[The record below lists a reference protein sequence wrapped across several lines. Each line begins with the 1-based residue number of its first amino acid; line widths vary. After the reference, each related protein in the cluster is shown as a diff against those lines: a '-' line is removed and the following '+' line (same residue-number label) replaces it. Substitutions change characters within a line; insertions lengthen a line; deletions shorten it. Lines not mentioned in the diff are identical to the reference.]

1 MIIRTKVNP
10 KTAFTRKCIAEAI
23 VELLEE
29 TSYDKLKVSAIVKRA
44 GVARMTFY
52 KYYDSP
58 YAALTDYLNIIISEY
73 LESSGAKDATD
84 YYMKY
89 EHILYALTFFDKYA
103 KFFMVLAKN
112 NMHTIMLDGINQFMM
127 EHIQPSTKL
136 SVYKMYSYAG
146 GLLNTF
152 LKWEETGKKDAA
164 EDIAQMMYHLYNG
177 EG

>member
-1 MIIRTKVNP
+1 MIIRTDINQ

-23 VELLEE
+23 IALLED
-29 TSYDKLKVSAIVKRA
+29 TTYDKLKVSAIVKKA

-58 YAALTDYLNIIISEY
+58 YAALTDYLDIIISEY
-73 LESSGAKDATD
+73 MDCSGAKEDEN
-84 YYMKY
+84 YYMNY
-89 EHILYALTFFDKYA
+89 DHILYSLTFFDKYA

-112 NMHTIMLDGINQFMM
+112 NLHAIMLDGINRFMM
-127 EHIQPSTKL
+127 EHIQTRKRL

-152 LKWEETGKKDAA
+152 LKWEEEGKKDTA